1 MISLLCL
8 FDFLLVVDLLNLLGS
23 RRKDNIVRLV
33 SIRDFKSSIS
43 ELFVEFLNNLL
54 SVFLEILLSRII
66 EGDFEDMFAFGIDSD
81 SLSNN
86 FSWIN
91 EIVEDLI
98 VNR

>member
-1 MISLLCL
+1 LISLLGL
-8 FDFLLVVDLLNLLGS
+8 LDFLLVVDLLNLLGS

-54 SVFLEILLSRII
+54 SVFLEIFLGGII
-66 EGDFEDMFAFGIDSD
+66 EGDLEDVFAFGIDSD